1 MKVLLINSKALH
13 AKHKAAMPL
22 GLLSIAK
29 YLTDNGHTVKLYDRA
44 VETYGLKKYLDSF
57 CPDFVGISVLS
68 VKRFR
73 DAINLSKT
81 IKARNI
87 PVVWGGQ
94 IPSAIPEL
102 VLKSGVVDYVV
113 VGEGETTFLELL
125 NAVSEK
131 TPLRDINGLAF
142 LEDGEPVVNKGRAF
156 ADLAELPVLDFSF
169 VDPEKYFISYI
180 NCKKMLHLYASKG
193 CPCKCYYCYNHCFHK
208 HLWRA
213 RPTEYFLS
221 EIKYLVENHGM
232 DGVCFVDDL
241 FGPNQEYVKDV
252 CEKIIQSNINF
263 VWGCNMRSD
272 TCNKEE
278 LQLMYKAG
286 CRWILFGIE
295 SGSKERQKI
304 IGKNLDLDKT
314 KEVVNYCRKI
324 GIFVSSTFIL
334 GYPDE
339 TEEELKE
346 TIKYML
352 EINTNTKYPNFIG
365 VLPKSEL
372 YEKMVKIGRLEIPR
386 SYMQWEK
393 LKMWDQLGKNY
404 SRIPDKE
411 LKVVSACFS
420 WWDLF
425 IKYPNPDDGKESRVI
440 FKRAVLQTLD
450 IFKRGTFYSMRLLII
465 AAKELIQ
472 IFFYAKLFPEIRKK
486 YGLQ

>member
-1 MKVLLINSKALH
+1 MKVLLINSAALH
-13 AKHKAAMPL
+13 AKHKAALPL

-29 YLTDNGHTVKLYDRA
+29 YLTDNGHIVKLYDRA
-44 VETYGLKKYLDSF
+44 VETQSLNKYLSSF
-57 CPDFVGISVLS
+57 IPDFVGISALS
-68 VKRFR
+68 VKRFP
-73 DAINLSKT
+73 DAMNISRT

-113 VGEGETTFLELL
+113 VGEGEKTFLELL
-125 NAVSEK
+125 KAVAEK
-131 TPLRDINGLAF
+131 TPLHNIDGLAF
-142 LEDGEPVVNKGRAF
+142 LQGGEPVVNKGRAF
-156 ADLAELPVLDFSF
+156 HDLAELPVLDFSF

-180 NCKKMLHLYASKG
+180 NCKRMLHLYASKG

-208 HLWRA
+208 HNWRA
-213 RPTEYFLS
+213 RPPEYFLS
-221 EIKYLVENHGM
+221 EVKYLVENHGM

-252 CEKIIQSNINF
+252 CEKIINSNISF

-272 TCNKEE
+272 TCKKEE

-295 SGSKERQKI
+295 SGSKERQKV
-304 IGKNLDLDKT
+304 IGKNLNLDKT
-314 KEVVNYCRKI
+314 KEVVNFCKEI
-324 GIFVSSTFIL
+324 GIFVSSTFII
-334 GYPDE
+334 GFPDE

-346 TIKYML
+346 TVKYML
-352 EINTNTKYPNFIG
+352 EINTNTKFPNFLG
-365 VLPKSEL
+365 VLPQSEL
-372 YEKMVKIGRLEIPR
+372 YERMIESGTLEVPQ

-393 LKMWDQLGKNY
+393 LKMWDQLGKNI
-404 SRIPDKE
+404 SRIPDKD

-420 WWDLF
+420 WADLF
-425 IKYPNPDDGKESRVI
+425 IKYPNPDNGKESRVI

-450 IFKRGTFYSMRLLII
+450 IFKRGTFYSVRLLII
-465 AAKELIQ
+465 AANELLQ
-472 IFFYAKLFPEIRKK
+472 IFYYAKMFPKIRKK
-486 YGLQ
+486 YGLL